1 MNKWIALAITGL
13 VLSSPM
19 ISTTRA
25 EGFTLAPTAEAFLMK
40 RQIAADKET
49 LSSLLDMIGKEDAAV
64 KNALGGGELNYSGDR
79 KYLIGRIYKTSL
91 FGEKTTIGTIYEER
105 NTVSAVTVHLNNP
118 DASEYRAE
126 LVAIYGEPTKTE
138 STPSESGFTYDEWL
152 LPQGALRL
160 YQGTNLAALEI
171 TKLPSH
177 ESTNWLPSSASY
189 VKGEKE
195 DNEAI
200 REGIISS
207 LSIPKD
213 QLSSTSYF
221 YNYVDL
227 DGTGRKQ
234 VFALV
239 VGPYTSG
246 TGGHSAVWGTLING
260 KFCLKGDYT
269 LFRGPILLVT
279 EPNGTKSIIFRRS
292 GGGAKPSL
300 LKLSLV
306 NGEYRVTE
314 EDMSI
319 SKVKSLSGTVI
330 LSDFETAKGNS
341 LAK

>member
-1 MNKWIALAITGL
+1 MNKWIAMALSGL
-13 VLSSPM
+13 VLTSPLYANAQEQGTALPT
-19 ISTTRA
+19 SA
-25 EGFTLAPTAEAFLMK
+25 EQFLMK
-40 RQIAADKET
+40 RQIASDKVV
-49 LSSLLDMIGKEDAAV
+49 LASLLDMVGNHDSTI
-64 KNALGGGELNYSGDR
+64 KNFLGGGELNYSGDK

-91 FGEKTTIGTIYEER
+91 FGEKATIGTIYDER

-118 DASEYRAE
+118 DASEYRTE
-126 LVAIYGEPTKTE
+126 LVTIYGDPTKME

-152 LPQGALRL
+152 LPQGTLRL
-160 YQGTNLAALEI
+160 YQGRNLTALEI
-171 TKLPSH
+171 TKLPSN
-177 ESTNWLPSSASY
+177 ESTNWLPSSAPRL
-189 VKGEKE
+189 KGEKE
-195 DNEAI
+195 DNEII

-213 QLSSTSYF
+213 QLASTSYF

-314 EDMSI
+314 DDMSI

-330 LSDFETAKGNS
+330 LSDFETANGHS